1 MGGLSP
7 CFVAMGGAGP
17 RWTEDRARAG
27 SSPEHLLAADSGHG
41 GLPRGRENEERAS
54 GVGF

>member
-7 CFVAMGGAGP
+7 CFVAVGGAGP